1 MSGDGDDEQ
10 PPEPLRDLGPE
21 NVSAK
26 VVRQEMWQRMNV
38 DNKHFMGVL
47 VGREGMGKSHSALSI
62 ASTVDPSFGAEDVF
76 FDPEELL
83 RAFQSNSYQPGDV
96 VILDEAGVGLGSRS
110 WYEKE
115 QVLLNQTLQTVR
127 DDNMGVLFTLP
138 RLTELDSQTRGRL
151 HAFIEVTAL
160 EPDEYA
166 LAKWKQVVPA
176 RDERSDIFY
185 PYPSVPVNG
194 KQHRVERVRINP
206 PAGDVAEAYE
216 AKKEAFK
223 DELFEEAIGAYDEED
238 DEGDGKSPKD
248 VADQIIDDGVSD
260 VISEHG
266 RNGTLYVDKDII
278 RVEYDL
284 SHRDADAVKKFVER
298 QVDMEE
304 VGT

>member
-223 DELFEEAIGAYDEED
+223 DELFEEAIGAYDDEDEED
-238 DEGDGKSPKD
+238 EQSPKEVAGEIVDEG
-248 VADQIIDDGVSD
+248 VSNY
-260 VISEHG
+260 VSEHG
-266 RNGTLYVDKDII
+266 GNGRRYVDQELI
-278 RVEYDL
+278 RAEYGL
-284 SHRDADAVKKFVER
+284 SHRDAKAAKKLVER
-298 QVDMEE
+298 TADIGSQN
-304 VGT
+304 T